1 MPLAVQELSILLP
14 AMSAN
19 RLLQLNRNLLAQLVA
34 DTAGAS
40 VYHEWDQSLCRK
52 ANANGWSDQMA

>member
-1 MPLAVQELSILLP
+1 MQELSILLP

-19 RLLQLNRNLLAQLVA
+19 RLLQLNQNLLAQLVA

-40 VYHEWDQSLCRK
+40 VYHEWTDQSLCQK
-52 ANANGWSDQMA
+52 ANANGWSDLMA